1 MPYSTDDRLV
11 EAVERAR
18 FSLRHFMRFCW
29 WMPRPLIMGLHT
41 RAICDRLTRA
51 VEDWRRGIS
60 TFLLVAVPFRHG
72 KSDIVSR
79 ALPAFFLGRNAD
91 RQPDVIMSG
100 YGASL
105 IRGFSRRAQR
115 IMRSDRYKMLYPGVR
130 PSGTIASW
138 QVDGSAGTVTAVGLG
153 GAITGKGGDLI
164 VLDDY
169 CKSREEAVSQKKRDK
184 VWDAFRD
191 DLFTRRAPASIVVIA
206 ATPWHVDDIR
216 GRILKSMENADF
228 PQFEELN
235 FPARKAG
242 ADGWDYL
249 FPERFPRE
257 WYDSQRAVLGRQAA
271 ALLDCSP
278 VVEGG
283 SRFDMGRVVIH
294 TTLEGWPQGRESRG
308 WDLASSSKDRDKDDP
323 DWTWGVRGLVR
334 TVRLA
339 GNVPKKEAWIRSI
352 VAIRAEAPA
361 RDAFIRSTALADG
374 PAVTQHVETFGAY
387 KDAYTSLRAAIGASI
402 PVRKSRLPGDKSA
415 KLAALE
421 PVVENGDMH
430 VYAPGVPPAILDRW
444 KAEFAAFPDGAHDDG
459 PDATAVWFH
468 SFDSGGSHFLI

>member
-1 MPYSTDDRLV
+1 MPSSPDDATLV

-18 FSLRHFMRFCW
+18 FSLRHFLRFCW
-29 WMPRPLIMGLHT
+29 WMPRPLLMGRHT
-41 RAICDRLTRA
+41 RAICDRLTLA

-79 ALPAFFLGRNAD
+79 ALPAFFLGRNRD
-91 RQPDVIMSG
+91 REPDVVMSG

-105 IRGFSRRAQR
+105 IHSFSKRVQR
-115 IMRSDRYKMLYPGVR
+115 IMRSERYGILYPGTR
-130 PSGTIASW
+130 PMGTIASW
-138 QVDGSAGTVTAVGLG
+138 QVAGSAGTVTAVGLG

-184 VWDAFRD
+184 TWDAFRD
-191 DLFTRRAPASIVVIA
+191 DLLTRRGPASIVVVT

-216 GRILKSMENADF
+216 GRILDHMAKDEEF

-235 FPARKAG
+235 FPARKPG
-242 ADGWDYL
+242 PDGWDYL
-249 FPERFPRE
+249 FPERFSPD
-257 WYDSQRAVLGRQAA
+257 WYNSQRAALGKQAA

-283 SRFDMGRVVIH
+283 NRFDPRRVVVH
-294 TTLEGWPQGRESRG
+294 DTLEGWPAGREARG

-323 DWTWGVRGLVR
+323 DWTWGIRGLSREVPMPGGVR
-334 TVRLA
+334 KRDL
-339 GNVPKKEAWIRSI
+339 WIRSM
-352 VAIRAEAPA
+352 VACREEAPA
-361 RDAFIRSTALADG
+361 RNALIRATAQDDG
-374 PAVTQHVETFGAY
+374 PGVAQHVEAFGAY
-387 KDAYTSLRAAIGASI
+387 KDAFTQLRSALPGHI
-402 PVRKSRLPGDKSA
+402 VRPSRLPGDKSA

-421 PVVENGDMH
+421 PVMEAGDVH
-430 VYAPGVPPAILDRW
+430 VYAPGCRQWLDLW
-444 KAEFAAFPDGAHDDG
+444 SAQFAAFPDGKHDDA
-459 PDATAVWFH
+459 PDATAVLFH
-468 SFDSGGSHFLI
+468 SFDRGGSRVIV

>member
-1 MPYSTDDRLV
+1 MQSSPDRV
-11 EAVERAR
+11 AEAIRRAR
-18 FSLRHFMRFCW
+18 FSLRHFLQFCW
-29 WMPRPLIMGLHT
+29 WNPSPLLMGRHT
-41 RAICDRLTRA
+41 VAVCDRLTRA
-51 VEDWRRGIS
+51 VEDWRRGKS
-60 TFLLVAVPFRHG
+60 TFLLVAIPFRHG

-79 ALPAFFLGRNAD
+79 ALPAYFLGRNSD

-105 IRGFSRRAQR
+105 IRGFSKRAQR
-115 IMRSDRYKMLYPGVR
+115 IMRSDRYRALFPGVR
-130 PSGTIASW
+130 PGGTIASW
-138 QVDGSAGTVTAVGLG
+138 AVDGSSGTVTAVGLG

-184 VWDAFRD
+184 AWDAFRD
-191 DLFTRRAPASIVVIA
+191 DLFTRRGPASIVVVA

-216 GRILKSMENADF
+216 GRILKSMGGDGF

-242 ADGWDYL
+242 PDGWDYL

-278 VVEGG
+278 QIEGG
-283 SRFDMGRVVIH
+283 NRFNPARVVVH
-294 TTLEGWPQGRESRG
+294 RALDGWPTGREARG
-308 WDLASSSKDRDKDDP
+308 WDLASSAKERDGHDP

-339 GNVPKKEAWIRSI
+339 GNVPKRELWIRSM
-352 VAIRAEAPA
+352 VAIQAEAPA
-361 RDAFIRSTALADG
+361 RDALIRDTARADG
-374 PAVTQHVETFGAY
+374 PAVAQHVEAFGAY
-387 KDAYTSLRAAIGASI
+387 KDAYTSLKAALPGHS
-402 PVRKSRLPGDKSA
+402 VRKSRLPGDKAA
-415 KLAALE
+415 KLATLE
-421 PVVENGDMH
+421 PLFENGDVH
-430 VYAPGVPPAILDRW
+430 VFAGGVSPSLLDMW
-444 KAEFAAFPDGAHDDG
+444 KAQFAAFPDGAHDDA
-459 PDATAVWFH
+459 PDATAVLAH
-468 SFDSGGSHFLI
+468 AFDSGGSRLL